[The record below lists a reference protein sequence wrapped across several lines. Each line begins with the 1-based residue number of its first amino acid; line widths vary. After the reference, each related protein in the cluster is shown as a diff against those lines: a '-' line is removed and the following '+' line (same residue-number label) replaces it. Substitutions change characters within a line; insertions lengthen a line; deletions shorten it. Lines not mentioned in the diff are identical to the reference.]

1 LYDIHFVNTLS
12 LNMRQF
18 NYTANRLYTFITLL
32 SIVSA
37 ATLTGRIIS
46 TDGTTPKQTVIMALD
61 ILTTQS
67 YTTLSTGNTYTLN
80 LPDNI
85 MVQVTATPTNNID
98 VNGWTVPG
106 YFPASVGTFQM
117 DTGNTKAD
125 VTVDPSYTIILVS
138 YDSQGHLLGS
148 KDFTVFNWA
157 VDHLSKAA
165 IRGTKITVPSIN
177 NVDTLGIS
185 VPLNSLVSIM
195 TESSISDSEKVITP
209 SDNNGN
215 GITSSVA
222 GGQILM
228 LNLDIAR
235 TAVSRVQ
242 SKNTDS
248 SYAPLAT
255 STISAM
261 SDSLNSNMPNTSEV
275 ARITG
280 TVTNNAIYT
289 ETALDITK
297 AQRSQYRMSNVNIKV
312 VDESGKA
319 VDGIRMTMDNKA
331 QDFRFGVKGGLY
343 NINTTSAWKLLR
355 DAGVNSATVDFWWS
369 ATEPTSGHLE
379 NSDVITS
386 RIEELLSL
394 GFKLRATGLF
404 KPSTSVLPAY
414 ATGLSFEKFGQ
425 ALKDHVTGVVGTYCK
440 QFELIEV
447 STDLNILGQS
457 LGFDDSQILSL
468 QQVSL
473 RAINSAAPGVRTSIT
488 ASSSFIPQSQSWLVS
503 QSSMMYTEQWIDAG
517 LPVDD
522 IGHSIY
528 NGVDAEPQYTIGCL
542 SSLLD
547 TDINMGRN
555 VRVSEFTVPSSV
567 PAEKR
572 NTYMQQFYTV
582 AYSKKNIRE
591 ITWASLL
598 AATPQ
603 AIGLFDQNMKPTS
616 LFNNMKDIIN
626 TLTSMGPIALNSNGY
641 ATISPTGG
649 HYTVNVY
656 KDGLQVGS
664 QQVHLTEGSNNRM
677 SVMYNS
683 LDNTAS
689 VYLNPTSGVMP
700 GVLPTPSPQPNP
712 QLGATS
718 SVNKGSLPPW
728 AIFLI
733 AFGTV
738 IVVASVVG
746 LLVMVVLKRNA
757 ETAEESTID
766 IETSVPV
773 GNVLPASL
781 EGVQLDD
788 SSSQKSI
795 SPDTW
800 TAGPLATM
808 TLGEEEKVEES
819 DDSGGNES
827 TDSDSDDMQD
837 VQLDE
842 EDVKTS
848 DSSDSEEEHL

>member
-1 LYDIHFVNTLS
+1 
-12 LNMRQF
+12 MRQF
-18 NYTANRLYTFITLL
+18 KHTANITYTFITLL

-37 ATLTGRIIS
+37 ATLTGRILS
-46 TDGTTPKQTVIMALD
+46 TDGTTPKQTLVMALD
-61 ILTTQS
+61 ILTTQN

-117 DTGNTKAD
+117 DTGNIKAD
-125 VTVDPSYTIILVS
+125 VTVDPSHTIILVS

-157 VDHLSKAA
+157 VDHVSKAA
-165 IRGTKITVPSIN
+165 IRGSKIVVPSIN

-185 VPLNSLVSIM
+185 VPLNTVVSIM
-195 TESSISDSEKVITP
+195 TETSISVDEKVITP

-222 GGQILM
+222 GGEILM

-235 TAVSRVQ
+235 TAVARVQ
-242 SKNTDS
+242 SKNADS

-255 STISAM
+255 SSITTM

-280 TVTNNAIYT
+280 TVTNNAIYA

-312 VDESGKA
+312 VDENGKA
-319 VDGIRMTMDNKA
+319 VDGIRMSMDNKG

-343 NINTTSAWKLLR
+343 NMNTTSAWKLLKE
-355 DAGVNSATVDFWWS
+355 AGVNSATVDFWWS

-379 NSDVITS
+379 NSATITS
-386 RIEELLSL
+386 RIQELLSL

-414 ATGLSFEKFGQ
+414 ATGLTFEKFGQ
-425 ALKDHVTGVVGTYCK
+425 ALKDHVTAVVGTYCK

-547 TDINMGRN
+547 TDITMGRN

-567 PAEKR
+567 PLDKR

-582 AYSKKNIRE
+582 AYSKKNVGE
-591 ITWASLL
+591 ITWANLL
-598 AATPQ
+598 ATTPQ
-603 AIGLFDQNMKPTS
+603 SIGLFDQSLNPTP

-626 TLTSMGPIALNSNGY
+626 TLTSMGPITLNSNGY

-649 HYTVNVY
+649 DYTVNVY
-656 KDGLQVGS
+656 KDGVQVGT
-664 QQVHLTEGSNNRM
+664 QDVHLTQGTNNRM
-677 SVMYNS
+677 SVIYNS

-712 QLGATS
+712 ELGATS
-718 SVNKGSLPPW
+718 SVKKGTLPPW
-728 AIFLI
+728 GIFLI

-738 IVVASVVG
+738 VVVASVVG
-746 LLVMVVLKRNA
+746 LLVMAVLKRNG

-781 EGVQLDD
+781 EGVQLDET
-788 SSSQKSI
+788 SSQKSI

-808 TLGEEEKVEES
+808 TLGEEEKAEEES